1 MGELNLKEAV
11 TKGKSVKTCICF
23 SIQKSGYLSYR
34 NIYIRSLLSEE
45 KIFIKNNF
53 NFTNWKDNTW

>member
-23 SIQKSGYLSYR
+23 SIQKSGFCPT
-34 NIYIRSLLSEE
+34 ET
-45 KIFIKNNF
+45 
-53 NFTNWKDNTW
+53 FTYVHY